1 MHFKCCNKTLRWC
14 FFYNQLSLFN
24 LSMLN
29 LFQSV
34 EWLNPESLQ
43 HLWELGRVYMNYFP
57 KVTCTSTF
65 TTNVNWYSFISG
77 AGKSTLMNVL
87 TFRNRGK
94 LKIDGDIRVNG
105 VPVDKSKISN
115 ISTYVQQDD
124 LFVGTMTVRE
134 QLTFR
139 VCTSRIYMNMQ

>member
-1 MHFKCCNKTLRWC
+1 
-14 FFYNQLSLFN
+14 
-24 LSMLN
+24 
-29 LFQSV
+29 
-34 EWLNPESLQ
+34 
-43 HLWELGRVYMNYFP
+43 
-57 KVTCTSTF
+57 
-65 TTNVNWYSFISG
+65 
-77 AGKSTLMNVL
+77 MNVL

-105 VPVDKSKISN
+105 VPVGKSKISN

-139 VCTSRIYMNMQ
+139 VCTPQI

>member
-1 MHFKCCNKTLRWC
+1 MYINKFPFFKIKPRKKKPNK
-14 FFYNQLSLFN
+14 
-24 LSMLN
+24 
-29 LFQSV
+29 
-34 EWLNPESLQ
+34 
-43 HLWELGRVYMNYFP
+43 
-57 KVTCTSTF
+57 KVTTIIH
-65 TTNVNWYSFISG
+65 YSFISG

-105 VPVDKSKISN
+105 VPVGKSKISN

-139 VCTSRIYMNMQ
+139 VCTPQI

>member
-1 MHFKCCNKTLRWC
+1 
-14 FFYNQLSLFN
+14 
-24 LSMLN
+24 
-29 LFQSV
+29 
-34 EWLNPESLQ
+34 
-43 HLWELGRVYMNYFP
+43 
-57 KVTCTSTF
+57 
-65 TTNVNWYSFISG
+65 
-77 AGKSTLMNVL
+77 MNVL

-139 VCTSRIYMNMQ
+139 VCTSRIYMNKQYAKPWIKIKRMYII